1 MGLRK
6 ERFEVN
12 AMEIRARYV
21 QVGAFV
27 LATIFAGFVFVYWLN
42 NASGLRDRMLYRVRF
57 QAPVAGLL
65 GGSAVLFN
73 GIRVGEV
80 TGLQLN
86 QRDPREVTVMIAIEP
101 ATPVRA
107 DTKIDIDFQGL
118 AGAPVIALKGGD
130 PASPAVTAEKG
141 EPPLL
146 VAEPTAGQSLSQA
159 ARDALRRLN
168 GIMAENAEPLQTTIA
183 NLSTFSAALARN
195 SDKLDGI
202 VAGLERMTG
211 GGAGKAATIFYD
223 LTAPRDF
230 PPAAKV
236 HPVQLVVPEPTALV
250 MIDAQ
255 TILIRPPPATDGTSK
270 AGLWGDSLPK
280 LVQAKLIETF
290 DNANYLRAVGRPT
303 EGFEGDHKLL
313 IDIRTF
319 QLTLKP
325 QPTAEIDLAAK
336 VLNSKGGVV
345 GARVFRATAPATA
358 ADVAAA
364 AAALDVAFG
373 KVAREL
379 VIWTAGAL

>member
-1 MGLRK
+1 
-6 ERFEVN
+6 
-12 AMEIRARYV
+12 MEIRARYI

-27 LATIFAGFVFVYWLN
+27 LATIVAGFAFVYWMN
-42 NASGLRDRMLYRVRF
+42 NASGLRDRTLYRVRF
-57 QAPVAGLL
+57 ETPVAGLL

-86 QRDPREVTVMIAIEP
+86 QRDPREVTVTIGVEP

-107 DTKIDIDFQGL
+107 DTQVDIDFQGL
-118 AGAPVIALKGGD
+118 AGAPVIALRGGD
-130 PASPAVTAEKG
+130 PASPALAKTGV

-146 VAEPTAGQSLSQA
+146 VAPPAAGQSLTQA

-168 GIMAENAEPLQTTIA
+168 GIMVDNAEPLQSTIA
-183 NLSTFSAALARN
+183 NLNTFSAALARN
-195 SDKLDGI
+195 SEKLDGI

-211 GGAGKAATIFYD
+211 GAGKTPTTYYD

-230 PPAAKV
+230 PPAGKV
-236 HPVQLVVPEPTALV
+236 RAAQLVVAEPTAVV

-255 TILIRPPPATDGTSK
+255 TVLVRPPPAPDASAK
-270 AGLWGDSLPK
+270 PGLWADSLPK
-280 LVQAKLIETF
+280 LVQAKLIEAF
-290 DNANYLRAVGRPT
+290 ENANYLRAVGRPT

-319 QLTLKP
+319 QLTAQP
-325 QPTAEIDLAAK
+325 QRTAEIDFSAK
-336 VLNSKGGVV
+336 VLNNKGGVV
-345 GARVFRATAPATA
+345 GARVFRAAAPAAA
-358 ADVAAA
+358 ADTASA

-373 KVAREL
+373 KIAREL
-379 VIWTAGAL
+379 VVWAAGVL